1 MNKVILMG
9 RLTKDPEI
17 RYTGT
22 GEPIAIARYTIAVSR
37 PYKKDGQTQADF
49 INVVSYGK
57 AAEFIEK
64 YFKKGQ
70 MIAIVGRLQVRSW
83 DNSEGKR
90 HWVTEVVTDEIH
102 FAGGKNENGSATQ
115 AAPLAPQTHRR
126 RHSLGYIRLPTMD
139 SIPLIPVLRMMTYRS
154 RRCEKCVV

>member
-17 RYTGT
+17 RYAGV
-22 GEPIAIARYTIAVSR
+22 GEPIAIARYTVAVSR
-37 PYKKDGQTQADF
+37 RFKKEGQAEADF
-49 INVVSYGK
+49 INMVSYRK

-83 DNSEGKR
+83 DDSEGKR
-90 HWVTEVVTDEIH
+90 HWSTEVITDEIH
-102 FAGGKNENGSATQ
+102 FAGGKNEAPQ
-115 AAPLAPQTHRR
+115 AAPSAPQTAPAAPQ
-126 RHSLGYIRLPTMD
+126 SGVYPPADDGFYPVDPSIEDDDLPF
-139 SIPLIPVLRMMTYRS
+139 
-154 RRCEKCVV
+154 

>member
-22 GEPIAIARYTIAVSR
+22 GEPIAIARYTIAVNR

-49 INVVSYGK
+49 INVVSYRK

-83 DNSEGKR
+83 DDSEGKR
-90 HWVTEVVTDEIH
+90 HWSTEVITDEIH

-115 AAPLAPQTHRR
+115 EAAAPQTAPAAPQ
-126 RHSLGYIRLPTMD
+126 SVVYPTADSGFYPVDESIEDDDLPF
-139 SIPLIPVLRMMTYRS
+139 
-154 RRCEKCVV
+154 

>member
-49 INVVSYGK
+49 INVVSYRK

-70 MIAIVGRLQVRSW
+70 MISIVGRLQVRSW
-83 DNSEGKR
+83 DDSEGKR
-90 HWVTEVVTDEIH
+90 HWSTEVITDEIH
-102 FAGGKNENGSATQ
+102 FAGGKNENGAGTQ
-115 AAPLAPQTHRR
+115 AAPAAPQT
-126 RHSLGYIRLPTMD
+126 SPATPTDSGFYPVDPSIEDDDLPF
-139 SIPLIPVLRMMTYRS
+139 
-154 RRCEKCVV
+154 

>member
-22 GEPIAIARYTIAVSR
+22 GEPIAIARYTIAVNR

-49 INVVSYGK
+49 INVVSYRK

-83 DNSEGKR
+83 DDSEGKR
-90 HWVTEVVTDEIH
+90 HWSTEVITDEIH
-102 FAGGKNENGSATQ
+102 FAGGKNENGAGTQ
-115 AAPLAPQTHRR
+115 AAPAAPQT
-126 RHSLGYIRLPTMD
+126 SPAAPTDSGFYPVDPSIEDDDLPF
-139 SIPLIPVLRMMTYRS
+139 
-154 RRCEKCVV
+154 

>member
-49 INVVSYGK
+49 INVVSYRK

-70 MIAIVGRLQVRSW
+70 MVGVVGRLQVRSW
-83 DNSEGKR
+83 DDNEGKR
-90 HWVTEVVTDEIH
+90 HWTTEVVVEEQH
-102 FAGGKNENGSATQ
+102 FAESRASFESNSSRGDYAPVAPAP
-115 AAPLAPQTHRR
+115 AAPKQT
-126 RHSLGYIRLPTMD
+126 SSGADGFYPIDESIEDDDLPF
-139 SIPLIPVLRMMTYRS
+139 
-154 RRCEKCVV
+154 

>member
-102 FAGGKNENGSATQ
+102 FAGGKNEAPQ
-115 AAPLAPQTHRR
+115 AAPSAPQTAPAAPQ
-126 RHSLGYIRLPTMD
+126 SGVYPPADDGFYPVDPSIEDDDLPF
-139 SIPLIPVLRMMTYRS
+139 
-154 RRCEKCVV
+154 

>member
-17 RYTGT
+17 RYTGM

-49 INVVSYGK
+49 INVVSYRK

-70 MIAIVGRLQVRSW
+70 MIAIVGRLQVRNW
-83 DNSEGKR
+83 TDKDGNKR
-90 HWVTEVVTDEIH
+90 RNMEVVVEEQH
-102 FAGGKNENGSATQ
+102 FAGSKNENQ
-115 AAPLAPQTHRR
+115 EPRR
-126 RHSLGYIRLPTMD
+126 EPAEDGFYPIDDIEDDDLPF
-139 SIPLIPVLRMMTYRS
+139 
-154 RRCEKCVV
+154 

>member
-49 INVVSYGK
+49 INVVSYRK

-83 DNSEGKR
+83 DDSEGKR
-90 HWVTEVVTDEIH
+90 HWSTEVITDEIH
-102 FAGGKNENGSATQ
+102 FAGGKNEAPQ
-115 AAPLAPQTHRR
+115 AAPSAPQTAPAAPQ
-126 RHSLGYIRLPTMD
+126 SGVYPPADDGFYPVDPSIEDDDLPF
-139 SIPLIPVLRMMTYRS
+139 
-154 RRCEKCVV
+154 

>member
-22 GEPIAIARYTIAVSR
+22 GEPIAIARYTIAVNR

-49 INVVSYGK
+49 INVVSYRK

-70 MIAIVGRLQVRSW
+70 KLKEDTGR
-83 DNSEGKR
+83 
-90 HWVTEVVTDEIH
+90 T
-102 FAGGKNENGSATQ
+102 
-115 AAPLAPQTHRR
+115 
-126 RHSLGYIRLPTMD
+126 SLF
-139 SIPLIPVLRMMTYRS
+139 SN
-154 RRCEKCVV
+154 

>member
-1 MNKVILMG
+1 MNKVILIG

-22 GEPIAIARYTIAVSR
+22 GEPIAIARYTIAVNR

-49 INVVSYGK
+49 INVVSYRK

-70 MIAIVGRLQVRSW
+70 MIAIIGRLQVRSW
-83 DNSEGKR
+83 DDSEGKR
-90 HWVTEVVTDEIH
+90 HWSTEVITDEIH
-102 FAGGKNENGSATQ
+102 FAGGKSENGSATQ
-115 AAPLAPQTHRR
+115 EAAAQQTAQAAPQSGVYSTADSGFYPVDE
-126 RHSLGYIRLPTMD
+126 SIEDDNLPF
-139 SIPLIPVLRMMTYRS
+139 
-154 RRCEKCVV
+154 

>member
-22 GEPIAIARYTIAVSR
+22 GEPIAIARYTIAVNR
-37 PYKKDGQTQADF
+37 PYKQDGQTQADF
-49 INVVSYGK
+49 INVVSYRK

-70 MIAIVGRLQVRSW
+70 MIAIIGRLQVRSW
-83 DNSEGKR
+83 DDSEGKR
-90 HWVTEVVTDEIH
+90 HWSTEVITDEIH
-102 FAGGKNENGSATQ
+102 FAGGKNEATQ
-115 AAPLAPQTHRR
+115 TAPAAPQTAPAAPTD
-126 RHSLGYIRLPTMD
+126 SGFYPIDESIEDDDLP
-139 SIPLIPVLRMMTYRS
+139 
-154 RRCEKCVV
+154 C

>member
-17 RYTGT
+17 RYTGK

-49 INVVSYGK
+49 INVVSYRK

-64 YFKKGQ
+64 YFKKRSDDSHCWAAAG
-70 MIAIVGRLQVRSW
+70 AKLGRFRRQKTLV
-83 DNSEGKR
+83 
-90 HWVTEVVTDEIH
+90 
-102 FAGGKNENGSATQ
+102 NGSHHGRN
-115 AAPLAPQTHRR
+115 PFCRR
-126 RHSLGYIRLPTMD
+126 
-139 SIPLIPVLRMMTYRS
+139 
-154 RRCEKCVV
+154 KK

>member
-1 MNKVILMG
+1 MNKVVLMG

-49 INVVSYGK
+49 INVVSYRK

-83 DNSEGKR
+83 DDSEGKR
-90 HWVTEVVTDEIH
+90 HWSTEVITDEIH
-102 FAGGKNENGSATQ
+102 FAGGKNEATQ
-115 AAPLAPQTHRR
+115 AAPSAPQTAPAAPQ
-126 RHSLGYIRLPTMD
+126 SVVYPTADSGFYPVDESIEDDDLPF
-139 SIPLIPVLRMMTYRS
+139 
-154 RRCEKCVV
+154 

>member
-1 MNKVILMG
+1 MNKIILMG

-22 GEPIAIARYTIAVSR
+22 GEPIAIARYTIAVNR

-49 INVVSYGK
+49 INVVSYRK

-83 DNSEGKR
+83 DDSEGKR
-90 HWVTEVVTDEIH
+90 HWSTEVITDEIH
-102 FAGGKNENGSATQ
+102 FAGSKNEATQ
-115 AAPLAPQTHRR
+115 AAPSAPQTAPAAPTD
-126 RHSLGYIRLPTMD
+126 SGFYPIDESIEDDDLPF
-139 SIPLIPVLRMMTYRS
+139 
-154 RRCEKCVV
+154 

>member
-49 INVVSYGK
+49 INIVSYRK

-70 MIAIVGRLQVRSW
+70 MIAIVRRLQVRSW
-83 DNSEGKR
+83 DDSEGKR
-90 HWVTEVVTDEIH
+90 HWSTEVITDEIY

-115 AAPLAPQTHRR
+115 AAAAQQTAQAAPQ
-126 RHSLGYIRLPTMD
+126 SGVYPPVDSGFYPVDPSIEDDDLPF
-139 SIPLIPVLRMMTYRS
+139 
-154 RRCEKCVV
+154 

>member
-49 INVVSYGK
+49 INVVSDRK

-83 DNSEGKR
+83 DDSEGKR
-90 HWVTEVVTDEIH
+90 HWSTEVITDEIH
-102 FAGGKNENGSATQ
+102 FAGGKNENGAGTQ
-115 AAPLAPQTHRR
+115 AAPAAPQT
-126 RHSLGYIRLPTMD
+126 SPATPTDSGFYPVDPSIEDDDLPF
-139 SIPLIPVLRMMTYRS
+139 
-154 RRCEKCVV
+154 

>member
-22 GEPIAIARYTIAVSR
+22 GEPIAIARYTIAVNR
-37 PYKKDGQTQADF
+37 PYKKDGQAQADF
-49 INVVSYGK
+49 INVVSYRK

-83 DNSEGKR
+83 ADSEGKR
-90 HWVTEVVTDEIH
+90 HWSTEVITDEIH

-115 AAPLAPQTHRR
+115 EAAAQQTAPAAPQSVVYPTADSGFYPVDE
-126 RHSLGYIRLPTMD
+126 SIEDDDLPF
-139 SIPLIPVLRMMTYRS
+139 
-154 RRCEKCVV
+154 

>member
-49 INVVSYGK
+49 INIVSYRK

-70 MIAIVGRLQVRSW
+70 MIAIVGRLQVRNW
-83 DNSEGKR
+83 DDSEGKR
-90 HWVTEVVTDEIH
+90 HWSTEVITDEIH

-115 AAPLAPQTHRR
+115 EAAAPQTAPAAPQ
-126 RHSLGYIRLPTMD
+126 SGVYPTADSGFYPVDPSIEDDDLPF
-139 SIPLIPVLRMMTYRS
+139 
-154 RRCEKCVV
+154 

>member
-17 RYTGT
+17 IYTGT
-22 GEPIAIARYTIAVSR
+22 GEPIAIARYTIAVNR
-37 PYKKDGQTQADF
+37 PYKKDGQAQADF
-49 INVVSYGK
+49 INVVSYRK

-83 DNSEGKR
+83 DDSEGKR
-90 HWVTEVVTDEIH
+90 HWSTEVITDEIH
-102 FAGGKNENGSATQ
+102 FAGGKNENGSEPQTAP
-115 AAPLAPQTHRR
+115 AAPQSGVYPPADDGFYPVDP
-126 RHSLGYIRLPTMD
+126 SIEDDDLPF
-139 SIPLIPVLRMMTYRS
+139 
-154 RRCEKCVV
+154 

>member
-1 MNKVILMG
+1 MNKVVLMG

-17 RYTGT
+17 RYTGM
-22 GEPIAIARYTIAVSR
+22 GEPIAIARYTIAVNR

-49 INVVSYGK
+49 INIVSYRK

-83 DNSEGKR
+83 DDSEGKR
-90 HWVTEVVTDEIH
+90 HWSTEVITDEIH
-102 FAGGKNENGSATQ
+102 FAGGKNETTQ
-115 AAPLAPQTHRR
+115 AAPSAPQTAPEAPTD
-126 RHSLGYIRLPTMD
+126 SGFYPIDESIEDDNLPF
-139 SIPLIPVLRMMTYRS
+139 
-154 RRCEKCVV
+154 

>member
-17 RYTGT
+17 RYAGV
-22 GEPIAIARYTIAVSR
+22 GEPIAIARYTVAVSR
-37 PYKKDGQTQADF
+37 RFKKEGQAEADF
-49 INVVSYGK
+49 INVVSYRK

-83 DNSEGKR
+83 DDSEGKR
-90 HWVTEVVTDEIH
+90 HWSTEVITDEIH
-102 FAGGKNENGSATQ
+102 FAGGKNEAPQ
-115 AAPLAPQTHRR
+115 AAPSAPQTAPAAPQ
-126 RHSLGYIRLPTMD
+126 SGVYPPADDGFYSVDPSIEDDDLPF
-139 SIPLIPVLRMMTYRS
+139 
-154 RRCEKCVV
+154 

>member
-17 RYTGT
+17 RYAGV
-22 GEPIAIARYTIAVSR
+22 GEPIAIARYTVAVSR
-37 PYKKDGQTQADF
+37 RFKKEGQAEADF
-49 INVVSYGK
+49 INVVSYRK

-83 DNSEGKR
+83 DDSEGKR
-90 HWVTEVVTDEIH
+90 HWSTEVITDEIH
-102 FAGGKNENGSATQ
+102 FAGGKNEAPQ
-115 AAPLAPQTHRR
+115 AAPSVPQTAPAAPQ
-126 RHSLGYIRLPTMD
+126 SGVYPPADDGFYPVDPSIEDDDLPF
-139 SIPLIPVLRMMTYRS
+139 
-154 RRCEKCVV
+154 

>member
-49 INVVSYGK
+49 INVVSYRK

-83 DNSEGKR
+83 DDSEGKR
-90 HWVTEVVTDEIH
+90 HWSTEVTRTKSIL
-102 FAGGKNENGSATQ
+102 AGSKNESTADQ
-115 AAPLAPQTHRR
+115 HQRR
-126 RHSLGYIRLPTMD
+126 QRIVD
-139 SIPLIPVLRMMTYRS
+139 SIPLMKVSKMTTYRS
-154 RRCEKCVV
+154 RGCDKCAV

>member
-22 GEPIAIARYTIAVSR
+22 GEPIAIARYTVAVNR
-37 PYKKDGQTQADF
+37 PYKKEGQQQADF
-49 INVVSYGK
+49 INCVSYRK

-70 MIAIVGRLQVRSW
+70 MIAIVGHLTVRSW
-83 DNSEGKR
+83 DKDGKR
-90 HWVTEVVTDEIH
+90 YWATEVITDEIH
-102 FAGGKNENGSATQ
+102 FAGSKGQAEAAKAENSSQSEAY
-115 AAPLAPQTHRR
+115 P
-126 RHSLGYIRLPTMD
+126 PTAED
-139 SIPLIPVLRMMTYRS
+139 GFYPIGPSIEDDDFPF
-154 RRCEKCVV
+154 

>member
-9 RLTKDPEI
+9 RLTKNPEI

-49 INVVSYGK
+49 INVVSYRK

-83 DNSEGKR
+83 DDSEGKR
-90 HWVTEVVTDEIH
+90 HWSTEVITDEIH
-102 FAGGKNENGSATQ
+102 FAGGKNENGAGTQ
-115 AAPLAPQTHRR
+115 AAPAAPQT
-126 RHSLGYIRLPTMD
+126 SPAAPTDSGFYPVDPSIEDDDLPF
-139 SIPLIPVLRMMTYRS
+139 
-154 RRCEKCVV
+154 

>member
-49 INVVSYGK
+49 INVVSYRK

-83 DNSEGKR
+83 DDSEGKR
-90 HWVTEVVTDEIH
+90 HWSTEVITDEIH
-102 FAGGKNENGSATQ
+102 FAGGKNETTQ
-115 AAPLAPQTHRR
+115 EAPSAPQTAPE
-126 RHSLGYIRLPTMD
+126 SPQSGVYPPVDSGFYPVDPSIEDDDLPF
-139 SIPLIPVLRMMTYRS
+139 
-154 RRCEKCVV
+154 

>member
-17 RYTGT
+17 RYAGV
-22 GEPIAIARYTIAVSR
+22 GEPIAIARYTVAVSR
-37 PYKKDGQTQADF
+37 RFKKEGQAEADF
-49 INVVSYGK
+49 INVVSHRK

-83 DNSEGKR
+83 DDSEGKR
-90 HWVTEVVTDEIH
+90 HWSTEVITDEIH
-102 FAGGKNENGSATQ
+102 FAGGKNEAPQ
-115 AAPLAPQTHRR
+115 AAPSAPQTAPAAPQ
-126 RHSLGYIRLPTMD
+126 SGVYPPADDGFYPVDPSIEDDDLPF
-139 SIPLIPVLRMMTYRS
+139 
-154 RRCEKCVV
+154 

>member
-1 MNKVILMG
+1 MNKVVLMG

-17 RYTGT
+17 RYTGM
-22 GEPIAIARYTIAVSR
+22 GEPIAIARYTIAVNR

-49 INVVSYGK
+49 INIVSYRK

-83 DNSEGKR
+83 DDSEGKR
-90 HWVTEVVTDEIH
+90 HWSTEVITDEIH
-102 FAGGKNENGSATQ
+102 FAGGKNEATQ
-115 AAPLAPQTHRR
+115 TAPAAPQTAPAAPTD
-126 RHSLGYIRLPTMD
+126 SGFYPIDESIEDDDLPF
-139 SIPLIPVLRMMTYRS
+139 
-154 RRCEKCVV
+154 